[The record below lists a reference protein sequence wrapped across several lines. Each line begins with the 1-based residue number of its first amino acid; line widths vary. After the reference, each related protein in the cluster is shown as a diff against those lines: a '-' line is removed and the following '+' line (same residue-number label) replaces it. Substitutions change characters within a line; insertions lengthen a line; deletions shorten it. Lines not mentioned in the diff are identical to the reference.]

1 MKLTSEQ
8 QAFYE
13 YGRAKLAL
21 QLRIDSIREYTIIAW
36 RKYYDDMSKSER
48 RIICDQH
55 ALGLLVE
62 RLPGRPQKAAIIR
75 ERHYRIVKD
84 ASNKINR
91 WTSLDFRNIW
101 RVEDELELY
110 PSLSEAK
117 EELSSWQYERR

>member
-21 QLRIDSIREYTIIAW
+21 QLRIDSIREYTILAW

-62 RLPGRPQKAAIIR
+62 RLR
-75 ERHYRIVKD
+75 EKRTACRAWQRRRCETCLHRDDEYPYTCDMCSRSHY
-84 ASNKINR
+84 ASDNWEPR
-91 WTSLDFRNIW
+91 
-101 RVEDELELY
+101 
-110 PSLSEAK
+110 K
-117 EELSSWQYERR
+117 EGE

>member
-21 QLRIDSIREYTIIAW
+21 QLRIDSIREYTILVW
-36 RKYYDDMSKSER
+36 SKYYDDMSKSER

-62 RLPGRPQKAAIIR
+62 RLREKRAACRAWQRRRCETCLNGDYEFPYICDTCSR
-75 ERHYRIVKD
+75 SHYVSDNWEPR
-84 ASNKINR
+84 
-91 WTSLDFRNIW
+91 
-101 RVEDELELY
+101 
-110 PSLSEAK
+110 K
-117 EELSSWQYERR
+117 EGES

>member
-1 MKLTSEQ
+1 MKITPEQ

-21 QLRIDSIREYTIIAW
+21 QLRIDSIREYTILAW

-62 RLPGRPQKAAIIR
+62 RLREKRTACRAWVHPMRRRCSNCKHELTQYKFCAACVHEGWPVYWEPR
-75 ERHYRIVKD
+75 
-84 ASNKINR
+84 
-91 WTSLDFRNIW
+91 
-101 RVEDELELY
+101 
-110 PSLSEAK
+110 K
-117 EELSSWQYERR
+117 EGE